1 MSEKKDNTMKIKYF
15 GTAAYEGIPALACQ
29 CETCRRALALGG
41 KNLRTRAQA
50 LLNEEILFD
59 FNPDT
64 VAHYQTYRFDWRKIQ
79 YCLITHSH
87 SDHFYP
93 QDITMFAEPRYTH
106 GVSPIDFYAGKSAYD
121 KLKQVFSTREAD
133 PSRTHLTCVTPGEL
147 LRLGE
152 NRVLVLP
159 ADHGPQ
165 TTPVIYAVEDKDKK
179 RILYAHDTGI
189 FTDEVVN
196 EMKRLGRFDIV
207 SLDCTGSYAPTEW
220 EHTHMSLR
228 TNAMMKERLLRE
240 GLADDKTV
248 FVVTHFSHNLLYGH
262 DHEELSQEAAKYG
275 FIVGYDGLEVEA

>member
-1 MSEKKDNTMKIKYF
+1 MKIKYF
-15 GTAAYEGIPALACQ
+15 GTAAYEGIPALCCQ
-29 CETCRRALALGG
+29 CETCKRALALGG

-59 FNPDT
+59 FNADT
-64 VAHYQTYRFDWRKIQ
+64 VAHYHTYRFDWTKIRH
-79 YCLITHSH
+79 CLITHSH

-93 QDITMFAEPRYTH
+93 EDIVMFAEPRYTH
-106 GVSPIDFYAGKSAYD
+106 GVSKIDFYAGKSAYD
-121 KLKQVFSTREAD
+121 QIQRIFASREAD
-133 PSRTHLTCVTPGEL
+133 GSRARVTEVKSGDL
-147 LRLGE
+147 LDVGE
-152 NRVLVLP
+152 NRVLVLR

-165 TTPVIYAVEDKDKK
+165 TTPVIYAVEDQARK

-207 SLDCTGSYAPTEW
+207 SLDCTGSYAPVEW

-228 TNAMMKERLLRE
+228 TNALMKERLLKE
-240 GLADDKTV
+240 GLADDKTK
-248 FVVTHFSHNLLYGH
+248 FVVTHFSHNVLYGH
-262 DHEELSQEAAKYG
+262 DYEELCEEGAKYG